1 MSPNVDCLDSISIS
15 SIIYIE
21 RKKVNQ
27 WFWDIHV
34 AGDNNYVT
42 EDGTIHHNS
51 GKTWIGCIAQC
62 VNAWQQPGFNQGYF
76 APTFPQIRDI
86 YFPTI
91 EEVAFNLGLNA
102 EIKESNKEVFL
113 YSGRQLRSLIICRSM
128 ERPHTII
135 GFRISHALVDE
146 LDVLPI
152 DKARTA
158 WRKILARMRY
168 PDANNTI
175 DVTTTPEGFRFVHEQ
190 FVKQVQDEPKRAERY
205 GLIQASTYDNEKNL
219 PPDYIPSLVE
229 AYPKELID
237 AYIDG
242 KFVNL
247 TSGTVY
253 RNYNRVIHD
262 STETIREKETLFI
275 GLDFNVQRMAAAI
288 AVQRADGYHFVAE
301 LKDVFDTP
309 DMITLIK
316 ERYQDKGHKIIVYP
330 DASGGSRKSVDASS
344 SDLALLQ
351 QARFSVRARSN
362 NPAVKDRV
370 LSVNKAFETM
380 RLFVNSKNCPVIASC
395 LEQQA
400 YGSNG
405 EPDKTSGHDHMNDA
419 LGYFVSYEMP
429 VIKPQSTIH
438 RVRAN

>member
-1 MSPNVDCLDSISIS
+1 MAESQLTVIKPQARFL
-15 SIIYIE
+15 E
-21 RKKVNQ
+21 LKQR
-27 WFWDIHV
+27 FRAFV
-34 AGDNNYVT
+34 AGY
-42 EDGTIHHNS
+42 GS
-51 GKTWIGCIAQC
+51 GKTWVGCIAQC
-62 VNAWQQPGFNQGYF
+62 MCAWQKPGFNQGYF
-76 APTFPQIRDI
+76 APTYPQIRDI

-91 EEVAFNLGLNA
+91 EEVAHNLGLVTN
-102 EIKESNKEVFL
+102 IKESNKEVHF
-113 YSGRQLRSLIICRSM
+113 YSGKQYRSTVICRSL

-135 GFRISHALVDE
+135 GFRIAHALIDE
-146 LDVLPI
+146 LDVLPT
-152 DKARTA
+152 DKARMA

-175 DVTTTPEGFRFVHEQ
+175 DVTTTPEGFRFTHEQ
-190 FVKQVQDEPKRAERY
+190 FVKQVQDQPERAGRY
-205 GLIQASTYDNEKNL
+205 GLVQASTYDNEKNL

-237 AYIDG
+237 AYING
-242 KFVNL
+242 QFVNL
-247 TSGTVY
+247 TTGTVY
-253 RNYNRVIHD
+253 RNYSRVTHN
-262 STETIREKETLFI
+262 STETIRDKETLFV
-275 GLDFNVQRMAAAI
+275 GMDFNVGKMTAPI
-288 AVQRADGYHFVAE
+288 LVQRGNGYHVVAE

-309 DMITLIK
+309 DMIQLIK

-351 QARFSVRARSN
+351 QARFVVRAKSK

-370 LSVNKAFETM
+370 LSVNKAFEDM
-380 RLFVNSKNCPVIASC
+380 RLYVNSKTCPTTANC

-419 LGYFVSYEMP
+419 LGYFVAYEMP
-429 VIKPQSTIH
+429 VIKPQATIH

>member
-1 MSPNVDCLDSISIS
+1 MGALNL
-15 SIIYIE
+15 
-21 RKKVNQ
+21 KVTRPQ
-27 WFWDIHV
+27 GQFL
-34 AGDNNYVT
+34 AMKQRFRALVT
-42 EDGTIHHNS
+42 GYGG
-51 GKTWIGCIAQC
+51 GKTWVGCIAQC
-62 VNAWQQPGFNQGYF
+62 INSWRQPGFNQGYF

-86 YFPTI
+86 YFPTM
-91 EEVAFNLGLNA
+91 EEVAYNMGLNA

-113 YSGRQLRSLIICRSM
+113 YSGRQLRSMVICRSM

-135 GFRISHALVDE
+135 GFRISHALIDE

-152 DKARTA
+152 DKARMA

-168 PDANNTI
+168 PDANNTV
-175 DVTTTPEGFRFVHEQ
+175 DVTTTPEGFRFTHEQ
-190 FVKQVQDEPKRAERY
+190 FVKQVQDQPERAGRY

-237 AYIDG
+237 AYING
-242 KFVNL
+242 QFVNL
-247 TSGTVY
+247 TAGTVY
-253 RNYNRVIHD
+253 RNYSRVTHN
-262 STETIREKETLFI
+262 STEAIRDKETLFV
-275 GLDFNVQRMAAAI
+275 GMDFNVGKMAAAI
-288 AVQRADGYHFVAE
+288 AVQRGNGYHVVAE

-309 DMITLIK
+309 DMIQLIK

-351 QARFSVRARSN
+351 QARFVVRTKSK

-380 RLFVNSKNCPVIASC
+380 RLFVNAKNCPTIANC

-400 YGSNG
+400 YGANG
-405 EPDKTSGHDHMNDA
+405 EPDKTGGHDHMNDA
-419 LGYFVSYEMP
+419 LGYFVAYEMP
-429 VIKPQSTIH
+429 VIKPQATIH